1 MRGAVRFLLGG
12 ALGIALG
19 MLVALVLTPSG
30 GGMRRR
36 RPAGAATRRK
46 EKTPAR

>member
-1 MRGAVRFLLGG
+1 MRGAARFLLGG

-36 RPAGAATRRK
+36 PAAAARRK
-46 EKTPAR
+46 EKTAAR